1 MFASDADHNVPDRG
15 RAVNRPS
22 RITGQR
28 PSGLERRL
36 AGLCNSPIQKE
47 GGFPVGTFALM
58 AIFSR
63 FNTIWSRIRTSP
75 AWIVGIA
82 FALRVLCIAVMHTYR
97 FRTSD
102 NNFSFGWEM
111 GRIGAALASGQGFS
125 SPFNHPTG
133 PTAWEPPLT
142 PFLIAGVFKVF
153 GTYSHASAFVM
164 LTINSLWSSL
174 TCIPIFFIARR
185 CFGEKVAVASA
196 WTWAL
201 FPYPI
206 YWCIKWV
213 WETSLSALLI
223 ATIFWVS
230 ISMEDEEGLKPWVWF
245 GLLWGIA
252 ALNSPSLL
260 SFLPA
265 SEHYG
270 WYRRR
275 KSGKRS
281 LAGVALAA
289 IIFVAF
295 VTPWLIRNARVFG
308 QPVFLRTNF
317 GAELRM
323 GNGPYADGTWQSYLH
338 PTDNLAEFRKYRQ
351 MGELAYVRQR
361 KDEAVQWIK
370 ANPGGFAVVAFRKFV
385 YYWYGLPKEVNPE
398 WLGPVKNSLFAASS
412 LLTLFGL
419 VLAIRQR
426 RPHAWLF
433 FWLLLLYPMVYY
445 VVFPHA
451 RYRHPVD
458 PEITILAVFVISQAR
473 KESREAS
480 RERSS

>member
-1 MFASDADHNVPDRG
+1 
-15 RAVNRPS
+15 
-22 RITGQR
+22 
-28 PSGLERRL
+28 
-36 AGLCNSPIQKE
+36 
-47 GGFPVGTFALM
+47 M
-58 AIFSR
+58 ATLSR

-82 FALRVLCIAVMHTYR
+82 FALRILCIVVMHTYK
-97 FRTSD
+97 FRTND
-102 NNFSFGWEM
+102 QNFSFGWEM
-111 GRIGAALASGQGFS
+111 GRIAASLASGQGFS
-125 SPFNHPTG
+125 SPFNQPTG

-142 PFLIAGVFKVF
+142 PFLIAGVFKLF

-185 CFGEKVAVASA
+185 CFDEKVAVASA

-201 FPYPI
+201 FPYVI
-206 YWCIKWV
+206 YWDIKWI

-223 ATIFWVS
+223 AAIFWIAV
-230 ISMEDEEGLKPWVWF
+230 SMEDEVGLKPWAWF
-245 GLLWGIA
+245 GLFWGIA

-265 SEHYG
+265 SGLYAWH
-270 WYRRR
+270 RRW

-281 LAGVALAA
+281 LPGVVLASIILVAL
-289 IIFVAF
+289 I
-295 VTPWLIRNARVFG
+295 TPWLIRNDRLFG

-338 PTDNLAEFRKYRQ
+338 PTSNLAEFQKYQQ

-361 KDEAVQWIK
+361 KEEAVQWIK
-370 ANPGGFAVVAFRKFV
+370 GNPGMFAVVSFRKFV
-385 YYWYGLPKEVNPE
+385 YYWYGVPKEVSPA
-398 WLGPVKNSLFAASS
+398 WLGPIKNSLFAASS

-451 RYRHPVD
+451 RYRHPID
-458 PEITILAVFVISQAR
+458 PEITILAVFVICQAG
-473 KESREAS
+473 KPAAS
-480 RERSS
+480 TE